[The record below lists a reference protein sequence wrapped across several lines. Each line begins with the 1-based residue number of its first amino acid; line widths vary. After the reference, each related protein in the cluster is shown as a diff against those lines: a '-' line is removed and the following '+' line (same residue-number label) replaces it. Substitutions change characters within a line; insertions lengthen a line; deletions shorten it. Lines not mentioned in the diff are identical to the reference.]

1 MEENYSLLLKPSA
14 KKNSKFKRCY
24 AFPIVTEDW
33 QGNGSDP
40 NWKIAEGYLQENCVL
55 VQDEE
60 SMRRLYN
67 MSFYGKGTLSKNAPQ
82 VCLKNKKSKPPRK
95 KQKIEPTE
103 SVEDVIEVSDSDDE
117 DTLQNGENQK
127 DANEASV
134 FPDSDDESHEYSKE
148 YLSNGKESLQLTFQ
162 EAYFL
167 SYGFG
172 CLIVK
177 DKDKFLSLV
186 QLWSKMCE
194 LSPNFPVMYT
204 AYHHFR
210 SKGWIVKSGIK
221 FGADYVLYKDGPPF
235 YHATYS
241 VLVRTLKENL
251 KDIKGVKDLTWFS
264 LAALNRV
271 NSTAGKGLLILYV
284 IKPNTMT
291 DTQYSSPSCVSKF
304 KLEEV
309 LYKRWVASENREEA
323 IECLSVDEDIPC
335 TVDPKL
341 V

>member
-1 MEENYSLLLKPSA
+1 
-14 KKNSKFKRCY
+14 
-24 AFPIVTEDW
+24 
-33 QGNGSDP
+33 
-40 NWKIAEGYLQENCVL
+40 
-55 VQDEE
+55 
-60 SMRRLYN
+60 
-67 MSFYGKGTLSKNAPQ
+67 
-82 VCLKNKKSKPPRK
+82 
-95 KQKIEPTE
+95 IEPTE

-117 DTLQNGENQK
+117 DTFAKWGKNQK

-162 EAYFL
+162 E
-167 SYGFG
+167 
-172 CLIVK
+172 
-177 DKDKFLSLV
+177 FLSLV

-309 LYKRWVASENREEA
+309 LTSLGGIRK
-323 IECLSVDEDIPC
+323 
-335 TVDPKL
+335 
-341 V
+341 